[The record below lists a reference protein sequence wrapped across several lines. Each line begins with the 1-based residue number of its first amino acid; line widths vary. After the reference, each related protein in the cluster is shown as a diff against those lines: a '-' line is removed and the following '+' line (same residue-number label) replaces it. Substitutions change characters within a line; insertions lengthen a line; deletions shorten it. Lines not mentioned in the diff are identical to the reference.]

1 MANATTRAKR
11 LNETKMILQQPLLLI
26 AIILS
31 FALLLLFVIYPLA
44 KTLIYSLTDETG
56 AFSLA
61 NLIAILQTPRYG
73 KVFGRTMALG
83 LIVAVIATFIGY
95 VFAYTVTRVNIPGKG
110 FFKTMATLPIL
121 SPPFVLSLSI
131 IFLFG
136 KQGLISKNLLGIT
149 GSSVYG
155 MKSLIVVQVM
165 SFFPI
170 AYLTLSG
177 ILSSIDASVEDA
189 ACNMGAGRWKT
200 FWTVTFPLSLPGIIS
215 GALLV
220 FIQSLEDF
228 SNPATI
234 GGDYTTLSIE
244 VYNIITGSYDM
255 RKGSVLALLLLLPAV
270 IAYLLNK
277 YWVNKKSFVTVTGKP
292 TQARKLINEPHIKW
306 PLFAFCLIVSVII
319 ILFYGTVIF
328 ASFVRTWG
336 VDFSLTL
343 DQYRKALQYGWDSL
357 KNSMTLGLISAII
370 GGLLGMVIAYIT
382 AKRNYYGKRFIE
394 VSSVLMF
401 AVPGTVLGIS
411 YILGFNSKP
420 LALTGTGIIL
430 VIVFT
435 FRNMPVAIES
445 GTTTLLQIDNSIE
458 EASTILGADTGYSFR
473 RITLPM
479 LKSAF
484 FSGIVYSFTKAIT
497 AVSAVIFLVSPRWK
511 LVTSNIYS
519 LFDMAKYGQAAAFV
533 TMMVGILLV
542 FIGLFNAVINFL
554 LAPRSKVPQAKSNT
568 EESK

>member
-11 LNETKMILQQPLLLI
+11 LNETKMILRQPLLLI
-26 AIILS
+26 AILLS

-61 NLIAILQTPRYG
+61 NLITILQTPRYG

-95 VFAYTVTRVNIPGKG
+95 VFAYTVTRVNVPAKG

-155 MKSLIVVQVM
+155 LKSLIVVQVM

-177 ILSSIDASVEDA
+177 ILASIDASVEDA

-200 FWTVTFPLSLPGIIS
+200 FWMVTFPLSLPGIIS

-292 TQARKLINEPHIKW
+292 TQARKLIEEPHIKW
-306 PLFAFCLIVSVII
+306 PLFAFCLIVSAII

-357 KNSMTLGLISAII
+357 KNSMTLGLISAVI

-382 AKRNYYGKRFIE
+382 AKRNYFGKRFIE
-394 VSSVLMF
+394 VASVLMF

-420 LALTGTGIIL
+420 LALTGTGLIL

-479 LKSAF
+479 LKNAF

-519 LFDMAKYGQAAAFV
+519 LFDLAKYGQAAAFV

-542 FIGLFNAVINFL
+542 FIGLFNTVINFL
-554 LAPRSKVPQAKSNT
+554 LAPRSKVPQAKTKT